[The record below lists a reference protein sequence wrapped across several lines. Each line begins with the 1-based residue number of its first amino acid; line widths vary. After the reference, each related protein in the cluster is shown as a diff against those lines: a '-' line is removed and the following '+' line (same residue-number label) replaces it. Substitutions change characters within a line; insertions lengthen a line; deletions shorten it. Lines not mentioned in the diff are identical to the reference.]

1 VRALDGESR
10 SLDRWILERGAPQT
24 VTFYRKG
31 LELVRNLNEQG
42 LTQIEQAMSWEA
54 NSAVF
59 TPLFLR
65 YISLTQAWEAYV
77 REAQFFDRL
86 VQQYPSSPQVQAA
99 AAVRRSAQTQ
109 VQFFEIGI
117 REIEQALEQEREN
130 ILARTLKAAL
140 LAQRPRWKAQ
150 TIMAFESIQQAT
162 QANPAQAKMVA
173 YYRQNAR
180 YGAVWS
186 GEPSRSEPQAIRA
199 AYLPARL
206 NLQIKEIAPQAWE
219 AIQRG
224 RSLGYRGTEGGL
236 SALEKVLESKVD
248 DPTAF
253 GVVLARYL
261 EMAQE
266 VGKIPRAVAVCAEL
280 AENQPKSPQAK
291 AAYGYVLATAQ
302 LEDIVAEGLIKIE
315 QALARDPD
323 NFFIRTV
330 RIMQLAQVPWNVVDA
345 ERALKQERETG
356 RFQIAALDAVLAQ
369 AASTRHMMIS
379 TQSAS
384 SSTNR

>member
-117 REIEQALEQEREN
+117 REIEQA
-130 ILARTLKAAL
+130 
-140 LAQRPRWKAQ
+140 
-150 TIMAFESIQQAT
+150 FE
-162 QANPAQAKMVA
+162 
-173 YYRQNAR
+173 
-180 YGAVWS
+180 
-186 GEPSRSEPQAIRA
+186 
-199 AYLPARL
+199 
-206 NLQIKEIAPQAWE
+206 
-219 AIQRG
+219 
-224 RSLGYRGTEGGL
+224 
-236 SALEKVLESKVD
+236 
-248 DPTAF
+248 
-253 GVVLARYL
+253 
-261 EMAQE
+261 
-266 VGKIPRAVAVCAEL
+266 
-280 AENQPKSPQAK
+280 
-291 AAYGYVLATAQ
+291 
-302 LEDIVAEGLIKIE
+302 
-315 QALARDPD
+315 
-323 NFFIRTV
+323 
-330 RIMQLAQVPWNVVDA
+330 
-345 ERALKQERETG
+345 QERETG

-369 AASTRHMMIS
+369 AASTRHMMIP